1 MSEIKQ
7 KGKKLKKEGH
17 WNKSKNYT
25 SKMDERWVYLNE
37 KEALEKKKEKQKM
50 RRKIKNLRKNKDKEE
65 SCMKKYCQKMKCL
78 QRDINED

>member
-7 KGKKLKKEGH
+7 KVKKLKKEGH
-17 WNKSKNYT
+17 WNKRKIYT

-37 KEALEKKKEKQKM
+37 KEALEKKKVKQKV
-50 RRKIKNLRKNKDKEE
+50 RRKIKDKEE